1 MYNAFHEAEKHIYHK
16 CLKTYHR
23 PSELEKEKDNKLHGI
38 IQLNIPNHKVANK
51 LFYAQPSGTKEKF
64 PYTIDKQTTSC

>member
-23 PSELEKEKDNKLHGI
+23 PSELEKDNKLLGALWYH
-38 IQLNIPNHKVANK
+38 
-51 LFYAQPSGTKEKF
+51 STKHSK
-64 PYTIDKQTTSC
+64 S

>member
-23 PSELEKEKDNKLHGI
+23 PSELEKEKDNKLLGALWYH
-38 IQLNIPNHKVANK
+38 
-51 LFYAQPSGTKEKF
+51 STKHSK
-64 PYTIDKQTTSC
+64 S